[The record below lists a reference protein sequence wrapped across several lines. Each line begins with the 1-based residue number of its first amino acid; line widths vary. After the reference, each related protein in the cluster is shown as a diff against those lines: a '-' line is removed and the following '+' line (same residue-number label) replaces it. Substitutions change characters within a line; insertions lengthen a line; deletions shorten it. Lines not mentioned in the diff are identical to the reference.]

1 MHQDLISEDIKKVL
15 RDFLIK
21 LSKDHEMK
29 VVMVYFIGSACQV
42 GHVISWQMPVTSQY
56 GDINSRL
63 SFMFSTHISPFG
75 KIKKLGQ

>member
-21 LSKDHEMK
+21 LSDDDMK

-56 GDINSRL
+56 GDINSPL
-63 SFMFSTHISPFG
+63 SFSVFNAVF
-75 KIKKLGQ
+75 